1 MENQIPTIGRIVH
14 YVSHGSP
21 VLPDGTQAY
30 PSVLRLAIITEVSP
44 DQESTN
50 GWRVGL
56 MVCNPEGI
64 FFKQNVIQG
73 SGGGQWRWPARA

>member
-30 PSVLRLAIITEVSP
+30 PSVLRPAIITEISP
-44 DQESTN
+44 NQGSDRWQVT
-50 GWRVGL
+50 L

-64 FFKQNVIQG
+64 FFKKDVRQG
-73 SGGGQWRWPARA
+73 DEGGQWNWPVRA